1 MAKLLEQARANLTF
15 ILVCGL
21 IIAGLALAAR
31 IAERFLP
38 AKRKVTAARR
48 VTIVS
53 ICAALATVLHILDFP
68 LPFLAPEFYKLD
80 FSELPALVAS
90 FVVSPVAGVAVC
102 LVKNLI
108 NLFFTTT
115 GGAGE
120 LCNFLMGVTMVLPA
134 GLFYRY
140 RKTRGGAIIACLLGS
155 SVMAGVSLL
164 INYYI
169 SYPVYAQVFAPMD
182 VILGAYQSLNPNVN
196 DLWDA
201 LIWFNMPF
209 TFVKGIV
216 VSAITFVIY
225 KPLSNALK
233 KLW

>member
-1 MAKLLEQARANLTF
+1 MTTAVKQKGRYSARK
-15 ILVCGL
+15 
-21 IIAGLALAAR
+21 IA
-31 IAERFLP
+31 
-38 AKRKVTAARR
+38 VTAML
-48 VTIVS
+48 S
-53 ICAALATVLHILDFP
+53 ALSAVLMFFSFP
-68 LPFLAPEFYKLD
+68 LPMIIPGFIKMD

-90 FVVSPVAGVAVC
+90 FVVSPLAGVAVC

-120 LCNFLMGVTMVLPA
+120 LANFLLGAAMVLPA
-134 GLFYRY
+134 GLFYKY
-140 RKTRGGAIIACLLGS
+140 RKTRVGAIIACVFGS
-155 SVMAGVSLL
+155 AVMAALSLV
-164 INYYI
+164 INYFI
-169 SYPVYAQVFAPMD
+169 SYPVYSQVFAPMD
-182 VILGAYQSLNPNVN
+182 VILDAYRSLNPNVS

-216 VSAITFVIY
+216 VSVITFIIY
-225 KPLSNALK
+225 KPLSNGLK

>member
-1 MAKLLEQARANLTF
+1 MTTQTKTETKTTRYSARK
-15 ILVCGL
+15 
-21 IIAGLALAAR
+21 IAVTAMLAA
-31 IAERFLP
+31 L
-38 AKRKVTAARR
+38 
-48 VTIVS
+48 S
-53 ICAALATVLHILDFP
+53 TVLMFLSFP
-68 LPFLAPEFYKLD
+68 LPMIIPGFIKMD

-90 FVVSPVAGVAVC
+90 FVVSPIAGVAVC
-102 LVKNLI
+102 LIKNLI

-120 LCNFLMGVTMVLPA
+120 LCNFLMGVTLVLPA
-134 GLFYRY
+134 GLFYKY
-140 RKTRGGAIIACLLGS
+140 RKTRKGAIIACLFGS
-155 SVMAGVSLL
+155 AVMAGMSLL

-182 VILGAYQSLNPNVN
+182 VILSAYQSLNPNVK

-209 TFVKGIV
+209 TFAKGIV
-216 VSAITFVIY
+216 VSALTFVIY

>member
-1 MAKLLEQARANLTF
+1 MKGMISMTTATKTKTARYSARK
-15 ILVCGL
+15 
-21 IIAGLALAAR
+21 IA
-31 IAERFLP
+31 
-38 AKRKVTAARR
+38 VTAML
-48 VTIVS
+48 S
-53 ICAALATVLHILDFP
+53 ALSAVLMFFSFP
-68 LPFLAPEFYKLD
+68 LPMIIPGFIKMD

-140 RKTRGGAIIACLLGS
+140 CKTRGGAIIACLLGS

>member
-1 MAKLLEQARANLTF
+1 MKGMISMTTATKTKTARYSARK
-15 ILVCGL
+15 
-21 IIAGLALAAR
+21 IA
-31 IAERFLP
+31 
-38 AKRKVTAARR
+38 VTAML
-48 VTIVS
+48 S
-53 ICAALATVLHILDFP
+53 ALSAVLMFFSFP
-68 LPFLAPEFYKLD
+68 LPMIIPGFIKMD

>member
-1 MAKLLEQARANLTF
+1 MTTQTKTETKTTRYSARK
-15 ILVCGL
+15 
-21 IIAGLALAAR
+21 IAVTAMLAALS
-31 IAERFLP
+31 AVLMFL
-38 AKRKVTAARR
+38 
-48 VTIVS
+48 S
-53 ICAALATVLHILDFP
+53 FP
-68 LPFLAPEFYKLD
+68 LPMIIPGFIKMD

-90 FVVSPVAGVAVC
+90 FVVSPIAGVAVC
-102 LVKNLI
+102 LIKNLI

-120 LCNFLMGVTMVLPA
+120 LCNFLMGVTLVLPA
-134 GLFYRY
+134 GLFYKY
-140 RKTRGGAIIACLLGS
+140 RKTRKGAIIACLFGS
-155 SVMAGVSLL
+155 AVMAGMSLL

-182 VILGAYQSLNPNVN
+182 VILSAYQSLNPNVK

-209 TFVKGIV
+209 TFAKGIV
-216 VSAITFVIY
+216 VSALTFVIY

>member
-1 MAKLLEQARANLTF
+1 MTTQTKTQTKTTRYSARK
-15 ILVCGL
+15 
-21 IIAGLALAAR
+21 IAVTAMLAA
-31 IAERFLP
+31 L
-38 AKRKVTAARR
+38 
-48 VTIVS
+48 S
-53 ICAALATVLHILDFP
+53 TVLMFLSFP
-68 LPFLAPEFYKLD
+68 LPMIIPGFIKMD

-90 FVVSPVAGVAVC
+90 FVVSPIAGVAVC
-102 LVKNLI
+102 LIKNLI

-120 LCNFLMGVTMVLPA
+120 LCNFLMGVTLVLPA
-134 GLFYRY
+134 GLFYKY
-140 RKTRGGAIIACLLGS
+140 RKTRKGAIIACLFGS
-155 SVMAGVSLL
+155 AVMAGMSLL

-182 VILGAYQSLNPNVN
+182 VILSAYQSLNPNVK

-209 TFVKGIV
+209 TFAKGIV
-216 VSAITFVIY
+216 VSALTFVIY

>member
-1 MAKLLEQARANLTF
+1 MKGMISMTTATKTKTARYSARK
-15 ILVCGL
+15 
-21 IIAGLALAAR
+21 IA
-31 IAERFLP
+31 
-38 AKRKVTAARR
+38 VTAML
-48 VTIVS
+48 S
-53 ICAALATVLHILDFP
+53 ALSAVLMFFSFP
-68 LPFLAPEFYKLD
+68 LPMIIPGFIKMD

-182 VILGAYQSLNPNVN
+182 VILGAYQSLNPSVN

>member
-1 MAKLLEQARANLTF
+1 MTTATKTKTTRYSARK
-15 ILVCGL
+15 
-21 IIAGLALAAR
+21 IAVTAMLAA
-31 IAERFLP
+31 L
-38 AKRKVTAARR
+38 
-48 VTIVS
+48 S
-53 ICAALATVLHILDFP
+53 TVLMFLSFP
-68 LPFLAPEFYKLD
+68 LPMIIPGFIKMD

-90 FVVSPVAGVAVC
+90 FVVSPLAGVAVC

-134 GLFYRY
+134 GLFYKY
-140 RKTRGGAIIACLLGS
+140 RKTRKGAIIACLFGS
-155 SVMAGVSLL
+155 AVMAGVSLL

-182 VILGAYQSLNPNVN
+182 VILGAYQALNPNVN

-209 TFVKGIV
+209 TFAKGII
-216 VSAITFVIY
+216 VSALTFVIY

>member
-1 MAKLLEQARANLTF
+1 MTTATKTKTARYSARK
-15 ILVCGL
+15 
-21 IIAGLALAAR
+21 IA
-31 IAERFLP
+31 
-38 AKRKVTAARR
+38 VTAML
-48 VTIVS
+48 S
-53 ICAALATVLHILDFP
+53 ALSAVLMFFSFP
-68 LPFLAPEFYKLD
+68 LPMIIPGFIKMD